1 MVQLLGQRQHFVV
14 NQKLTKSSRNYPG
27 LERLLKLML
36 TTPEVLE
43 EEQLLINISIG
54 K

>member
-1 MVQLLGQRQHFVV
+1 LGRRQHLVV
-14 NQKLTKSSRNYPG
+14 NQKLTLKVFKELSA